1 MPYLTPDELV
11 SIKNLQTQYN
21 QTIFEIGAAEAQL
34 IAISQQSDKIKKSKE
49 GLVSD
54 LMTIEKKES
63 ELVASLQEKYGA
75 GSIDPQTGEIT
86 PVQQ

>member
-1 MPYLTPDELV
+1 MENHSL
-11 SIKNLQTQYN
+11 
-21 QTIFEIGAAEAQL
+21 
-34 IAISQQSDKIKKSKE
+34 KIKKSKE

-75 GSIDPQTGEIT
+75 GNIDPQTGEIT